1 MNKQEYWK
9 SSKQRSTTEYR
20 HTHELLKQWQ
30 IENSITEKCVIHH
43 RDDTEECRKYNEA
56 HYERWGINETGD
68 FIEGQYVKFMTA
80 SEHAKYH
87 ASHKSDEHRAKLSKA
102 FSGDKNPSKRHEVRA
117 KISANNARYWK
128 GKTGEGTAYYG
139 HIHSSESRAKTSE
152 TMKEHLK
159 GLSFIYNV
167 YKEHGGQLKWG
178 AFRKALKTGDITFET
193 RPISVFIN
201 GDE

>member
-1 MNKQEYWK
+1 MNYKKQ
-9 SSKQRSTTEYR
+9 
-20 HTHELLKQWQ
+20 
-30 IENSITEKCVIHH
+30 ITEILNQWKADNNLVGDYIVHH
-43 RDDTEECRKYNEA
+43 RDDTEECRAYNKA
-56 HYERWGINETGD
+56 HYKRWGFNEDGTFEYGK
-68 FIEGQYVKFMTA
+68 YVVFMTR

-87 ASHKSDEHRAKLSKA
+87 ASHKSDEHRTKLSKA
-102 FSGDKNPSKRHEVRA
+102 FSGDKNPSKRPEVRA
-117 KISANNARYWK
+117 KISANNACYWK

-193 RPISVFIN
+193 QPISVFIN
-201 GDE
+201 GGKQ